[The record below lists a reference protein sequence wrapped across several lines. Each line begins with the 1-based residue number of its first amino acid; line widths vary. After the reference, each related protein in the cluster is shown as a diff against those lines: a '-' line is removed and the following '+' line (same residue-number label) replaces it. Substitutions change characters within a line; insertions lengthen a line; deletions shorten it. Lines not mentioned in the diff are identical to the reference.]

1 MRLAPLP
8 YAASR
13 SILVQAP
20 PERIFVELVDFR
32 RWRDWSPW
40 EGVDPAMRRT
50 YSGPKSGVGA
60 GYAWDGNSKAGEGS
74 MQITAVEPPRSVH
87 IDLHFEKP
95 FPADNRIRLDL
106 EPQEPGSGYAS
117 KSGSGSAADSGSG
130 PGSGSGA
137 STLVTWS
144 MEGEHTGVMRVLGR
158 VMSMDR
164 LVGKDFEKGLAR
176 LKALVER

>member
-1 MRLAPLP
+1 
-8 YAASR
+8 
-13 SILVQAP
+13 
-20 PERIFVELVDFR
+20 
-32 RWRDWSPW
+32 
-40 EGVDPAMRRT
+40 
-50 YSGPKSGVGA
+50 
-60 GYAWDGNSKAGEGS
+60 

-144 MEGEHTGVMRVLGR
+144 MEGEHTGVQRQWGAAGQRRHGERGR
-158 VMSMDR
+158 AQHHR
-164 LVGKDFEKGLAR
+164 HR
-176 LKALVER
+176 